1 MLATIW
7 SDLDQLLPRKT
18 HEKPVNRNFCRECS
32 GVKVISPEGL
42 PTCSECGLVED
53 NFVDDSAEWTSGLT
67 DDGRVND
74 PSRCGNPNANP
85 ELFSQNWGK
94 GTIISTQ
101 RSSTYENKR
110 MAKINFHMSMN
121 HKDRSLFHAY
131 RDIDEACHT
140 LPESILKDAKM
151 MYRKFNDEKLT
162 RGAVRLGIK
171 ANCILYACRLA
182 QFPRTTREIADMFG
196 IQSKD
201 ISRTTQIFKDAIMG
215 VTEKNYVTKSFD
227 VMQRLLNAFDVS
239 KDERFRC
246 NKMCAATEDCVE
258 LMSKTPNSIASAII
272 YIVLGS
278 NVTKNE
284 VCEKCSVSVPTLNK
298 IECIVKKHLEVKGV
312 AK

>member
-1 MLATIW
+1 MLAAIW
-7 SDLDQLLPRKT
+7 SDLDQLLNKQNE
-18 HEKPVNRNFCRECS
+18 EKPVNRNFCRECS
-32 GVKVISPEGL
+32 GVKIITPEGL
-42 PTCSECGLVED
+42 PTCSDCGLVED
-53 NFVDDSAEWTSGLT
+53 NFVDDTPEWTSGIT

-74 PSRCGNPNANP
+74 PSRCGNPNVNP

-140 LPESILKDAKM
+140 LPDTVLKDAKM

-171 ANCILYACRLA
+171 ANCVLYACRLA
-182 QFPRTTREIADMFG
+182 QFPRTTKEIADMFG

-201 ISRTTQIFKDAIMG
+201 ISRTTQIFKDTIMG
-215 VTEKNYVTKSFD
+215 ITEKNYVTKAYD
-227 VMQRLLNAFDVS
+227 VMQRLLNSFEVS
-239 KDERFRC
+239 REERYNC
-246 NKMCAATEDCVE
+246 NKMCSATDDCVE
-258 LMSKTPNSIASAII
+258 LMSKTPNSVASAII
-272 YIVLGS
+272 YIVLSPG
-278 NVTKNE
+278 VTKAD
-284 VCEKCSVSVPTLNK
+284 VCERCSVSVPTLNK
-298 IECIVKKHLEVKGV
+298 IENIIKKHLEVKG
-312 AK
+312 AL

>member
-1 MLATIW
+1 MLAAIW
-7 SDLDQLLPRKT
+7 SDLDQLLHKQNE
-18 HEKPVNRNFCRECS
+18 EKPVDRNFCRECS
-32 GVKVISPEGL
+32 GVKIITPEGL

-53 NFVDDSAEWTSGLT
+53 NFVDDTPEWTSGIT

-74 PSRCGNPNANP
+74 PSRCGNPNVNP

-121 HKDRSLFHAY
+121 HKDRALFHAY
-131 RDIDEACHT
+131 KDIDEACHI
-140 LPESILKDAKM
+140 LPDAVLKDAKM

-171 ANCILYACRLA
+171 ANCVLYACRLA
-182 QFPRTTREIADMFG
+182 QFPRTTKEIADMFG

-201 ISRTTQIFKDAIMG
+201 ISRTTQIFKDTIMG

-227 VMQRLLNAFDVS
+227 VMQRLLNSFDVS
-239 KDERFRC
+239 REERYKC
-246 NKMCAATEDCVE
+246 NKMCNETEDCVE

-272 YIVLGS
+272 YIVLGPS
-278 NVTKNE
+278 VTKAQ

-298 IECIVKKHLEVKGV
+298 IENIIKKHLEVKNDL
-312 AK
+312 

>member
-1 MLATIW
+1 
-7 SDLDQLLPRKT
+7 
-18 HEKPVNRNFCRECS
+18 VNRNFCRECS
-32 GVKVISPEGL
+32 GVKVVSPEGL

-140 LPESILKDAKM
+140 LPESIRKDAKM

-182 QFPRTTREIADMFG
+182 QCPRTTSEIADMFG

-201 ISRTTQIFKDAIMG
+201 ISRTTQIFKDTMMG
-215 VTEKNYVTKSFD
+215 ATEKNYVTKSFD
-227 VMQRLLNAFDVS
+227 VMQRLLNGFDIS
-239 KDERFRC
+239 REERYKC
-246 NKMCAATEDCVE
+246 NKMCGATEDCVE
-258 LMSKTPNSIASAII
+258 LMSKTPNSVASAII

-278 NVTKNE
+278 NITKSE
-284 VCEKCSVSVPTLNK
+284 VCEKCSVSIPTLNK
-298 IECIVKKHLEVKGV
+298 IENIVKKHLEVKGLS
-312 AK
+312 

>member
-1 MLATIW
+1 MLAAIW
-7 SDLDQLLPRKT
+7 SDLDQLLPKPN
-18 HEKPVNRNFCRECS
+18 EQKPVNTNFCLECS
-32 GVKVISPEGL
+32 GVKIISPEGL

-53 NFVDDSAEWTSGLT
+53 NFVDDTPEWTSGIT
-67 DDGRVND
+67 DDGRVSD

-140 LPESILKDAKM
+140 LPDVVLKEAKM

-171 ANCILYACRLA
+171 ANCVLYACRLA
-182 QFPRTTREIADMFG
+182 QCPRTTSEIADMFG

-201 ISRTTQIFKDAIMG
+201 VSRTTQVFKETIMG
-215 VTEKNYVTKSFD
+215 ATEKNYVTKAFD
-227 VMQRLLNAFDVS
+227 VMQRLLNSFEVS
-239 KDERFRC
+239 REERYRC
-246 NKMCAATEDCVE
+246 NKMCSATDDCVE
-258 LMSKTPNSIASAII
+258 LMSKTPNSVASAII
-272 YIVLGS
+272 YIVLSPG
-278 NVTKNE
+278 VTKGQ

-298 IECIVKKHLEVKGV
+298 IENIIKKHLE
-312 AK
+312 AKSLL

>member
-1 MLATIW
+1 
-7 SDLDQLLPRKT
+7 
-18 HEKPVNRNFCRECS
+18 VNNYICRECS
-32 GVKVISPEGL
+32 GTKIISPEGL

-53 NFVDDSAEWTSGLT
+53 NFVDDSAEWTSGIT

-74 PSRCGNPNANP
+74 PARCGNPNANP

-140 LPESILKDAKM
+140 LPETVLKDAKM

-171 ANCILYACRLA
+171 ANCVLYACRLA
-182 QFPRTTREIADMFG
+182 QFPRTTKEIADMFG

-201 ISRTTQIFKDAIMG
+201 ISRTTQMFKDTIMG
-215 VTEKNYVTKSFD
+215 KTEKNYVTKAFD
-227 VMQRLLNAFDVS
+227 VMQRLLNSFEVS
-239 KDERFRC
+239 REERYKC
-246 NKMCAATEDCVE
+246 NKMCSATDDCVE
-258 LMSKTPNSIASAII
+258 LMSKTPNSVASAII
-272 YIVLGS
+272 YIVLSPG
-278 NVTKNE
+278 VTKSE

-298 IECIVKKHLEVKGV
+298 IENIIKKHLEVKGDL
-312 AK
+312 

>member
-1 MLATIW
+1 M
-7 SDLDQLLPRKT
+7 
-18 HEKPVNRNFCRECS
+18 
-32 GVKVISPEGL
+32 
-42 PTCSECGLVED
+42 ED
-53 NFVDDSAEWTSGLT
+53 NFVDDTPEWTSGIT

-140 LPESILKDAKM
+140 LPDTVLKDAKM
-151 MYRKFNDEKLT
+151 MYRKFNNEKLT

-171 ANCILYACRLA
+171 ANCVLYACRLA
-182 QFPRTTREIADMFG
+182 QCPRTTSEIADMFG

-201 ISRTTQIFKDAIMG
+201 VSRTTQIFKDTIMG
-215 VTEKNYVTKSFD
+215 VTEKNYVTKAYD
-227 VMQRLLNAFDVS
+227 VMQRLLNSFEITR
-239 KDERFRC
+239 DERYRC
-246 NKMCAATEDCVE
+246 NKMCSATDDCVE
-258 LMSKTPNSIASAII
+258 LMSKTPNSVASAII

-278 NVTKNE
+278 GVTKAQ

-298 IECIVKKHLEVKGV
+298 IENIIKKHLE
-312 AK
+312 AKNLL